1 MCRPSCCDNSGGQ
14 GAGIAAVAIIIGA
27 ALIVAKI
34 GPIVARII
42 HIALEVIRIAA
53 LTTGLVLALAAITW
67 AAIMI
72 TRWQLRRTAPTAGQT
87 QVIVTP
93 AIRVSATR
101 ASGPADCLAC
111 GSNGKVLKAID
122 SDGSRYQPGACP
134 VCEHAE
140 RVG

>member
-27 ALIVAKI
+27 TVIVAKI

-53 LTTGLVLALAAITW
+53 LTTGLALALAAITW

-72 TRWQLRRTAPTAGQT
+72 TRWQLRRTAPAAGQT
-87 QVIVTP
+87 QVIAAP
-93 AIRVSATR
+93 AIQVSASR

-111 GSNGKVLKAID
+111 GGSGTVLKAIG
-122 SDGSRYQPGACP
+122 DGSRYHSGACP
-134 VCEHAE
+134 VCEPAQWA
-140 RVG
+140 G